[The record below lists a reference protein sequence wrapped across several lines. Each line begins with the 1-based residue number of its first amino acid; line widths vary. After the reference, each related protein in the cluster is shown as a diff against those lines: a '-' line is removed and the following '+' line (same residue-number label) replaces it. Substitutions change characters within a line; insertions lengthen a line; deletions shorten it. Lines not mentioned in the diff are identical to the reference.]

1 MLDEESDVAVKGSG
15 WGEAQMSDCRL
26 VTWHGLPMAEADK
39 IFPDLICLGGM
50 SVEFDSTDMSVYR
63 YRDAAGNYA
72 FAFDKGEGLVSHGSQ
87 ILSSD
92 TISNLRQSG
101 AKVSA

>member
-1 MLDEESDVAVKGSG
+1 MLDEDSDVGVNGFVH
-15 WGEAQMSDCRL
+15 MSDCRL
-26 VTWHGLPMAEADK
+26 VTWQGLPTTEANK

-72 FAFDKGEGLVSHGSQ
+72 FAFDKGDGLVSHGSQ

-92 TISNLRQSG
+92 TISNLKQMG